1 MRSMYFRILLEREP
15 NKQFDFS
22 KLALSSPINING
34 GNHFIKY
41 NYEQCP
47 LYIKSPPC
55 SIKQGIVTTAKR
67 IFCDL
72 MFTNENSEFIEY
84 IENLEQYSQ
93 KYIYQNR
100 EKWFET
106 EWACLQGRID
116 SPRLLRHHRPAS
128 KDRRSGGVCCG

>member
-1 MRSMYFRILLEREP
+1 MESLREP

-47 LYIKSPPC
+47 LYIKSPC

-72 MFTNENSEFIEY
+72 MFTNENSSSLSILK
-84 IENLEQYSQ
+84 I
-93 KYIYQNR
+93 
-100 EKWFET
+100 
-106 EWACLQGRID
+106 
-116 SPRLLRHHRPAS
+116 
-128 KDRRSGGVCCG
+128 